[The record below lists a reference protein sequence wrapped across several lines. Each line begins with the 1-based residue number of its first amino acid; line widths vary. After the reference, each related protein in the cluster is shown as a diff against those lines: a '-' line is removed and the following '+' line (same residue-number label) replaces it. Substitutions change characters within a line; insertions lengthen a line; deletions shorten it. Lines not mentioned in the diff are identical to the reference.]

1 MLKIASKLASVTA
14 ILAIGLA
21 ASLVTMDYAEA
32 RRGGGG
38 FGSRGVRTYQAPAPT
53 RTAPNNAAPIE
64 RSMTPNTGAQQ
75 TNRAGQTQ
83 NAAPAANAARQG
95 GMFGGFGRSMLGG
108 LVMGGLLGMLL
119 GQGFGGMAG
128 FFGMIL
134 QIAIIAGIAMLAMRF
149 FANRRQTATA
159 GAGASA
165 GNSSYRQAQNFG
177 NNTSRNT
184 ADSASFGSSKAAE
197 PVQATA
203 PVVDQGEPIEIE
215 QADLDQFEQML
226 KEVQTAYANEDYAA
240 LRALS
245 TPEAMSYLAEELGEI
260 ASSGMRNKVS
270 DVKLLQGDIS
280 EAWSEGTK
288 EYATVAM
295 RYESIDVMVD
305 RTTGAVL
312 EGNAD
317 TPTETIELWT
327 FVRDHNHDGRGEW
340 QLSAIQEAS

>member
-14 ILAIGLA
+14 IVAIGMA
-21 ASLVTMDYAEA
+21 ASLITMDYAEA
-32 RRGGGG
+32 RRGGGS
-38 FGSRGVRTYQAPAPT
+38 FGSRGVRTHQAPAPT
-53 RTAPNNAAPIE
+53 RTAPNTAAPVE
-64 RSMTPNTGAQQ
+64 RTMTPNTGAQPG
-75 TNRAGQTQ
+75 NRAGQTQ
-83 NAAPAANAARQG
+83 SAAPAANAARQG

-128 FFGMIL
+128 MFGMLL

-149 FANRRQTATA
+149 FASRRQTATA
-159 GAGASA
+159 GAGAAA
-165 GNSSYRQAQNFG
+165 GTNSYRQAQDFG
-177 NNTSRNT
+177 
-184 ADSASFGSSKAAE
+184 GSSNHDAASNRPSAGGFYQGKSNEKAEAE
-197 PVQATA
+197 I
-203 PVVDQGEPIEIE
+203 DQGEPIEVT

-226 KEVQTAYANEDYAA
+226 KDVQAAYAKEDYSA

-260 ASSGMRNKVS
+260 ASSGKRNEVS

-280 EAWSEGTK
+280 ESWSEGAK

-295 RYESIDVMVD
+295 RYESINVTLD
-305 RTTGAVL
+305 RATGEVL
-312 EGNAD
+312 DGDAD
-317 TPTETIELWT
+317 KPTEAIELWT
-327 FVRDHNHDGRGEW
+327 FVRNVGGDW